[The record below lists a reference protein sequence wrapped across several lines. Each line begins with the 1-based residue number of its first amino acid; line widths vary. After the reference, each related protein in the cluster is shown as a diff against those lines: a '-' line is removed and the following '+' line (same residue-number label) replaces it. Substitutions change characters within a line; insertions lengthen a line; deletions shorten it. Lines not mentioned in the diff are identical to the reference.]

1 MPTLKVNFK
10 TPAKASEF
18 AKNFDVVGVKATT
31 KVSGSSVSITTKDT
45 KTHDF
50 VKQMISDLKGETKM
64 ESTMSSFLLSVIGS
78 ASNDAVVETRLYD
91 DSVVQIDPEFARNF
105 IRVHDSLNEESVQGM
120 LRAVAV
126 ESIDSFNKTK
136 HFVTEEQE

>member
-18 AKNFDVVGVKATT
+18 AKNFGVVGVKATV
-31 KVSGSSVSITTKDT
+31 KVDGSSVSIMSKDS

-50 VKQMISDLKGETKM
+50 VKQMVGDLKGETKM

-78 ASNDAVVETRLYD
+78 ANNEAIVETKLYD
-91 DSVVQIDPEFARNF
+91 DSVVTIDPEFARNF
-105 IRVHDSLNEESVQGM
+105 IRIHDSLSSEDGQSM
-120 LRAVAV
+120 LRALAV
-126 ESIDSFNKTK
+126 ESVDSFNKTK
-136 HFVTEEQE
+136 EFVAEEQE